1 MQPVPIPLL
10 LCTGEIIQ
18 APENILQEFWKYAQ
32 LLILNILNFLKKTD
46 HFPTVPVSL
55 GIIKV
60 LFIMGWLKKITF
72 NDTHNPNS

>member
-32 LLILNILNFLKKTD
+32 LLILNILNFLKKKR
-46 HFPTVPVSL
+46 
-55 GIIKV
+55 IIF
-60 LFIMGWLKKITF
+60 LQYL
-72 NDTHNPNS
+72 